1 MTRAKKVRRAKRRPE
16 KARAP
21 AGPLPD
27 QDTNAASSALLALEE
42 GRGAAD
48 VEPEG
53 DGSVEDPLQDWPEQE
68 GEPDRWLE
76 ERSGP
81 DVEKVPDE

>member
-1 MTRAKKVRRAKRRPE
+1 MARAKKARRAKRRPE
-16 KARAP
+16 RVRAP
-21 AGPLPD
+21 AEPLRD
-27 QDTNAASSALLALEE
+27 QDANAASGALLEE

-48 VEPEG
+48 VQPEG
-53 DGSVEDPLQDWPEQE
+53 DASVEDPLQDWPEAE
-68 GEPDRWLE
+68 GDPERWLE

>member
-1 MTRAKKVRRAKRRPE
+1 MARAKKVRRAKRRPE
-16 KARAP
+16 KVRAP

-27 QDTNAASSALLALEE
+27 QDANAASDALLALEE
-42 GRGAAD
+42 GPRAAD

-53 DGSVEDPLQDWPEQE
+53 DGSVEDPLQDWPEAE